1 MTADHKVLK
10 RSHLA
15 RRRFVL
21 NAELRHDQERCGRG
35 NIMSAEVHAS
45 VIKAVLVLAR
55 QDLGEDVVSVLLD
68 VEKVHLDG
76 RVKPED

>member
-1 MTADHKVLK
+1 
-10 RSHLA
+10 
-15 RRRFVL
+15 
-21 NAELRHDQERCGRG
+21 
-35 NIMSAEVHAS
+35 MSAEVHAS